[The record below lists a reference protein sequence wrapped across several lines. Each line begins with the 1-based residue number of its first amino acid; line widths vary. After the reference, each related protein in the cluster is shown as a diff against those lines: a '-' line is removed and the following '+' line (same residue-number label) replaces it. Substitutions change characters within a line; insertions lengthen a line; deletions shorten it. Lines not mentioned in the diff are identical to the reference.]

1 MAQSGGE
8 QYAKIFRK
16 GPDYITVSMV
26 IVLWE
31 FQEKGFMH
39 KVLEQPF
46 AEAASKGIPCVLDTD
61 TPLKVKKYIRCGME
75 LCGEKKLKNGLSLY
89 TLATMGGQI
98 KPGMKG

>member
-26 IVLWE
+26 VVLWE

-46 AEAASKGIPCVLDTD
+46 AEAASKGIPNALAEDNRLSIKSLAA
-61 TPLKVKKYIRCGME
+61 LKALPAKC
-75 LCGEKKLKNGLSLY
+75 
-89 TLATMGGQI
+89 
-98 KPGMKG
+98 